1 MDVVEGLHKQGRSFK
16 EIVKLTGLSINAV
29 KKTLTLLRKAGRIE
43 NKQEAE
49 RRKYEPDRQQRMKAI
64 AWMRRHGFSE
74 GFIAN
79 MFERPVRPQRIQ
91 QIIRDQII
99 PEMGRE
105 AVTPPKPTRPEKKF
119 WSISK
124 AAAVVGVS
132 HGIVADLVRE
142 EEIPFETYY
151 DEVRIF
157 EEGIAKLKNHPRVL
171 GIAHCAI
178 CGREFRVDHGKPGE
192 PRKGGMPRKICE
204 DPACKREYDRQQL
217 VAMKNRGASNMHLIG
232 WREKAWEVLK
242 VTPSLN
248 GDEQWVSLGEALK
261 ASGGLSTMQV
271 TWLRQ
276 TGMVQTRPH
285 PEMKR
290 TNLYALSQ
298 VKIAGEAFREW
309 NRRNG
314 K

>member
-1 MDVVEGLHKQGRSFK
+1 MDVVEGFHKQGRSFK

-49 RRKYEPDRQQRMKAI
+49 RREYEPYRQRRMEVI
-64 AWMRRHGFSE
+64 AWALRHGCSQGEVAALF
-74 GFIAN
+74 G
-79 MFERPVRPQRIQ
+79 VRPQRIQ

-105 AVTPPKPTRPEKKF
+105 AVTPPKPKKPERKF

-142 EEIPFETYY
+142 EEIPSESYY

-157 EEGIAKLKNHPRVL
+157 EEGIVKLKKHPRVL

-178 CGREFRVDHGKPGE
+178 CGKEFRVDHGKPGE

-217 VAMKNRGASNMHLIG
+217 AAMKNRGASNMRLIG
-232 WREKAWEVLK
+232 WREKAWKALK
-242 VTPSLN
+242 IAPDLN
-248 GDEQWVSLGEALK
+248 GEEQWVGLREALK

-285 PEMKR
+285 PGMKR
-290 TNLYALSQ
+290 INLYALSQ

-309 NRRNG
+309 NRQNG